1 MWIGTEDGLNQYNGN
16 IVVQYNYEKNN
27 KKSLTSTCITSINED
42 IYGNIWVGTDSGL
55 NIINRNEDK
64 VIRIESN
71 KESEDILSDYMITSI
86 YRDSNDT
93 MWVGTTNGLNRYD
106 EKNNKFIK
114 YYSDGTYKSITN
126 NYITDID
133 ENESGELWVSTR
145 DGISIIDLDTY
156 NINNGRD
163 KYNNREY
170 IYNADKDNDG
180 NMWVIGKE
188 SLFRILN
195 KDYELGIYNIYDCE
209 NLSYDMTKILC
220 HTNGDIWLSCGSGLI
235 RYIASTN

>member
-1 MWIGTEDGLNQYNGN
+1 
-16 IVVQYNYEKNN
+16 
-27 KKSLTSTCITSINED
+27 
-42 IYGNIWVGTDSGL
+42 
-55 NIINRNEDK
+55 
-64 VIRIESN
+64 
-71 KESEDILSDYMITSI
+71 
-86 YRDSNDT
+86 

-106 EKNNKFIK
+106 GKNNKFIK

-163 KYNNREY
+163 KYNNLEY
-170 IYNADKDNDG
+170 IYNVDKDNDG